1 MAQTQRDDTLP
12 FPILIGDIGGTNAR
26 FSILVDDSGE
36 TISFPNV
43 VNKEFATIDEAIRT
57 SVLGTT
63 SHKPRSL
70 ILALAGPIKGDEVPL
85 TNCPWVVRPK
95 VLMAELGFSEV
106 LLLNDFEAQ
115 ALAAATLDVSDRQPL
130 GSLSEAP
137 LGSRVVL
144 GPGTGLGVAG
154 LLRARDTWFP
164 VPGEGGHVDVGP
176 RTERDYAIWPHLTP
190 VHDPNAVLGRISAE
204 ELLSGRGLMNI
215 YRALCKA
222 EGNRTPRY
230 EEPAEVSAAG
240 ISGADSLA
248 GEALSLFATYLGRV
262 AGDLALIFMAK
273 GGVFLAGGISPKI
286 LPALQSGEF
295 RSAFED
301 KAPHQ
306 ALLHGIPTF
315 VVTHPQAALHGLAA
329 FARAPLDF
337 GLATEG
343 RHWRHSAAE

>member
-1 MAQTQRDDTLP
+1 MAKTPRDETLP

-26 FSILVDDSGE
+26 FSILLDASGE
-36 TISFPNV
+36 AISFPNV
-43 VNKEFATIDEAIRT
+43 VNKDFATIDEAIRT
-57 SVLGTT
+57 SVLAQTP
-63 SHKPRSL
+63 HKPQSL

-95 VLMAELGFSEV
+95 VLMAELGFAEV

-115 ALAAATLDVSDRQPL
+115 ALAAATLSAADRQPL

-154 LLRARDTWFP
+154 LVRARDTWFP

-176 RTERDYAIWPHLTP
+176 RTERDHAIWPHLTP

-222 EGNRTPRY
+222 DGNRTPRY

-240 ISGADSLA
+240 ISGADGLA

-262 AGDLALIFMAK
+262 AGDLALIYMAK

-295 RSAFED
+295 RAAFED

-306 ALLHGIPTF
+306 GLLHGIPTF

-329 FARAPLDF
+329 FASAPSDF

-343 RHWRHSAAE
+343 RHWRHAPAE

>member
-1 MAQTQRDDTLP
+1 MAKTQRDDKLP

-26 FSILVDDSGE
+26 FSILIDESGE
-36 TISFPNV
+36 AISFPNV
-43 VNKEFATIDEAIRT
+43 VNKNFPTIDEAIRT
-57 SVLGTT
+57 CVLETT

-85 TNCPWVVRPK
+85 TNCPWIVRPK
-95 VLMAELGFSEV
+95 VLMADLGFSEV

-115 ALAAATLDVSDRQPL
+115 ALAAATLDIEDRQHL

-137 LGSRVVL
+137 IGSRVVL

-154 LLRARDTWFP
+154 LVRARDMWFP

-176 RTERDYAIWPHLTP
+176 RTARDHQIWPYLTP
-190 VHDPNAVLGRISAE
+190 VRDPNATLGRISAE

-222 EGNRTPRY
+222 DGNLTPRY
-230 EEPAEVSAAG
+230 EDPAQVSTSG
-240 ISGADSLA
+240 ISGADALA

-295 RSAFED
+295 RAAFED

-306 ALLHGIPTF
+306 AVMHGIPTF

-329 FARAPLDF
+329 YATAPSDF

-343 RHWRHSAAE
+343 RHWR

>member
-1 MAQTQRDDTLP
+1 MAQTHRDDQLP

-26 FSILVDDSGE
+26 FSILINESGE

-43 VNKEFATIDEAIRT
+43 VNKDFLTIDDAIRAC
-57 SVLGTT
+57 VLDMS

-70 ILALAGPIKGDEVPL
+70 ILALAGPIEGDEVPL

-95 VLMAELGFSEV
+95 VLMADLGFSEV

-115 ALAAATLDVSDRQPL
+115 ALAAATLGVEDRQHL

-154 LLRARDTWFP
+154 LVRARDMWFP

-176 RTERDYAIWPHLTP
+176 RTARDHQIWPHLTP
-190 VHDPNAVLGRISAE
+190 VRDPSATLGRISAE

-222 EGNRTPRY
+222 EGNLTPRY
-230 EEPAEVSAAG
+230 EDPAEVSTSG
-240 ISGADSLA
+240 ISGADALA

-295 RSAFED
+295 RAAFED

-306 ALLHGIPTF
+306 GVMHGIPTF

-329 FARAPLDF
+329 YATAPANF

-343 RHWRHSAAE
+343 RHWR

>member
-1 MAQTQRDDTLP
+1 MAKTQRDDTLP

-26 FSILVDDSGE
+26 FSILIDESGE
-36 TISFPNV
+36 QISFPNV
-43 VNKEFATIDEAIRT
+43 VNKDFATIDEAIRV
-57 SVLGTT
+57 SVLETT
-63 SHKPRSL
+63 DYKPRSL

-85 TNCPWVVRPK
+85 TNFPWVVRPK
-95 VLMAELGFSEV
+95 ILMADLGFSEV

-115 ALAAATLDVSDRQPL
+115 ALAAATLGENDRQHL

-176 RTERDYAIWPHLTP
+176 RTARDHALWPYLTP
-190 VHDPNAVLGRISAE
+190 VHDPNAALGRISAE

-215 YRALCKA
+215 YRALCKV
-222 EGNRTPRY
+222 EGNLTPRY
-230 EEPAEVSAAG
+230 NEPAEVSAAG
-240 ISGADSLA
+240 ISGSDGLA

-262 AGDLALIFMAK
+262 AGDLALVFMAK

-295 RSAFED
+295 RAAFED

-306 ALLHGIPTF
+306 GLLHGIPTF

-329 FARAPLDF
+329 FAMTPSEF

-343 RHWRHSAAE
+343 RHWRR

>member
-1 MAQTQRDDTLP
+1 MAETRPNQKLP

-26 FSILVDDSGE
+26 FSIIVDESGE
-36 TISFPNV
+36 TVRFPDV
-43 VNKEFATIDEAIRT
+43 VNRNFSTIDEAIRL
-57 SVLGTT
+57 SVLSTS
-63 SHKPRSL
+63 SHKPKSL

-95 VLMAELGFSEV
+95 VLMADLGFSEV

-115 ALAAATLDVSDRQPL
+115 ALAAATLQPKDCQPL
-130 GSLSEAP
+130 GPIGEAP
-137 LGSRVVL
+137 SASRVVL

-154 LLRARDTWFP
+154 LVRARDMWFP

-176 RTERDYAIWPHLTP
+176 RTARDYQIWPHLTP
-190 VHDPNAVLGRISAE
+190 VHDINATLGRISAE

-222 EGNRTPRY
+222 EGNRTPAFD
-230 EEPAEVSAAG
+230 EPAQVSAAG
-240 ISGADSLA
+240 LA
-248 GEALSLFATYLGRV
+248 GSDGLASEALELFATYLGRV

-286 LPALQSGEF
+286 LPALQSGAF
-295 RSAFED
+295 RKAFED

-306 ALLHGIPTF
+306 AVLQGIATF

-329 FARAPLDF
+329 FALDPDAF
-337 GLATEG
+337 GLSTDG
-343 RHWRHSAAE
+343 RHWA